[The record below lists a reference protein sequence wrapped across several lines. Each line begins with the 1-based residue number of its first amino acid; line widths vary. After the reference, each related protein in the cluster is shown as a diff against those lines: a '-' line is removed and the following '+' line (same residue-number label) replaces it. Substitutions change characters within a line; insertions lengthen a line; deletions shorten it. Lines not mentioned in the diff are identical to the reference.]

1 MSWISRFRDSFRKNK
16 VEDQL
21 DDEFRFHIEMR
32 TQEFAAAGMKPE
44 EAACA
49 RCACSGIRCC

>member
-32 TQEFAAAGMKPE
+32 TQESPRPG
-44 EAACA
+44 
-49 RCACSGIRCC
+49 